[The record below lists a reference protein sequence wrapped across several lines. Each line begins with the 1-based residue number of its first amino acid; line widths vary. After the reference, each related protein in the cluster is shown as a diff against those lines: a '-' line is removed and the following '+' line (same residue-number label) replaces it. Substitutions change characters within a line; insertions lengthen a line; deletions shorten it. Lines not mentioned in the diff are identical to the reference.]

1 MLLLM
6 HVERDSEDQGPS
18 PWAQVY
24 SNTLMFLHFSPSDSF
39 GVLSLQC
46 GGRLVNVDSSFA
58 SAFFDVKG

>member
-6 HVERDSEDQGPS
+6 NVERDSEGQGPS

-46 GGRLVNVDSSFA
+46 GGRESLGFLQGCVWVSKCA
-58 SAFFDVKG
+58 W